1 MDSKGQWHRHCQRV
15 RYAECDQMGVVYHGN
30 YMDWFEIGRTE
41 LIRSHGLPY
50 SEIEARGLLLPL
62 IDLQAKFA
70 GPARYDDVVAI
81 YTRLV
86 EFTFVRASF
95 ESEIR
100 RVEASRLGSSNF
112 ASAHVVEPD
121 GELLVTG
128 ATRHVWVDRS
138 FKPVRLDKL
147 APEVYAVLASVA
159 ASRPH

>member
-1 MDSKGQWHRHCQRV
+1 
-15 RYAECDQMGVVYHGN
+15 MGVVYHGN

-50 SEIEARGLLLPL
+50 SDIEARGLLLPL

-70 GPARYDDVVAI
+70 KPARYDDVVAI
-81 YTRLV
+81 YTRLA
-86 EFTFVRASF
+86 EFTHVQVSF

-100 RVEASRLGSSNF
+100 RVEASCLGSSSS
-112 ASAHVVEPD
+112 ASVGVVEPD
-121 GELLVTG
+121 GELLVSG

-147 APEVYAVLASVA
+147 APDVYAVLTEA
-159 ASRPH
+159 AGVS